1 MYANKQRKRRQKT
14 NNNNNVLLRIHIRYK
29 KCTESLLNGDY
40 SVKLSDRGRRKIDSK
55 EASSLSQESLLTS
68 ISLGARCALGRLR
81 RTQWA
86 QRVLCFLRD
95 SSAWREG
102 KKAKCKL
109 SSRWMCFTSA
119 FMLMLWQRIKTLNK
133 KCFPWPTDFTIS
145 LTYPNVAQMISTNQD
160 SFFFSSHFFHKLK
173 KNHFPFLSFIS
184 FLSQGTTLMEII
196 FTPRVNITARKN
208 GS

>member
-1 MYANKQRKRRQKT
+1 MQKT
-14 NNNNNVLLRIHIRYK
+14 NNNNNVLLRIHIKHK

-40 SVKLSDRGRRKIDSK
+40 SVKLSDPRRRKIDSK
-55 EASSLSQESLLTS
+55 EASLLSQEFLLTS

-145 LTYPNVAQMISTNQD
+145 LTCPNVAKMISKKL
-160 SFFFSSHFFHKLK
+160 FFFRVTFFT
-173 KNHFPFLSFIS
+173 N
-184 FLSQGTTLMEII
+184 
-196 FTPRVNITARKN
+196 
-208 GS
+208 